1 MQAFSL
7 FFINLFIERRIAL
20 NELFKSISKLKG
32 VGEKRSLAYA
42 KLRISTPYDL
52 LYHLPRHYLDYTTPI
67 TIADAAFGEIA
78 VLKLTIVSK
87 FSPQH
92 IRKGFSIYKA
102 AATDGTDNI
111 TIVFYN
117 TGYIFDTLN
126 IGREYCMSG
135 KISGNII
142 KKEIL
147 SPHIIPADSR
157 NLIRPVYRLT
167 TGLTLSRISSDMQT
181 AVDIF
186 KREPFEWMPESIL
199 KEHSLMTLQD
209 ALPEIHFPSSME
221 KAAAARRRLAFD
233 ELLELQ
239 LGLSMYKKRSRSDNA
254 NKMREDTDISKFFE
268 MLPFAM
274 TNSQREAVDDIC
286 CDLAKSVPMNRLLQG
301 DVGSGKTVVAAAA
314 CYFAIKNGFQA
325 ALMVPTEIL
334 AVQHYHT
341 ISKFL
346 EPLGVKV
353 DLLTGSVKSKERKS
367 VIASAAS
374 GETGLLVGTHAIFQ
388 KDVEFLNLALVITDE
403 QHRFGVTQRS
413 MLAEK
418 GGTPHKLVM
427 SATPIPRTLALIIYG
442 DLDISVLRELPG
454 GRKPIETYAVTGK
467 LRQRSYNFIKQQ
479 LSAGRQGYI
488 VCPMIE
494 ENSGELQAAAAY
506 AEDIA
511 QNAFSGYRV
520 GLLHGKLS
528 SKEKDAVMESF
539 QKHEIDLLVCTTVV
553 EVGIDVPN
561 ATVMLIE
568 NSDRF
573 GLSQL
578 HQLRGRVGR
587 GEHQSYC
594 ILMTDHVTDES
605 RQRLRLMS
613 STTDGFKIAEEDLKM
628 RGPGDFFGQ
637 RQHGLPPLKIADLTK
652 DMLLFEET
660 KNLTREILEKD
671 PELDLPEYRALRL
684 EVLRL
689 FALTAENG
697 MN

>member
-1 MQAFSL
+1 M
-7 FFINLFIERRIAL
+7 

-274 TNSQREAVDDIC
+274 TNSQREAVDGIC

-325 ALMVPTEIL
+325 ALMAPTEIL

>member
-52 LYHLPRHYLDYTTPI
+52 LYHLPRHYLDYTSPI

-102 AATDGTDNI
+102 VATDGTDNI

-126 IGREYCMSG
+126 IGSEYCMSG

-147 SPHIIPADSR
+147 SPHIIPADSK

-167 TGLTLSRISSDMQT
+167 TGLTLSRITSDMQV

-199 KEHSLMTLQD
+199 KDHSLMTLQD

-239 LGLSMYKKRSRSDNA
+239 LGLSMYKKRSRSDSA
-254 NKMREDTDISKFFE
+254 NKMREDTDITKFFE

-286 CDLAKSVPMNRLLQG
+286 SDLAKSVPMNRLLQG

-325 ALMVPTEIL
+325 ALMAPTEIL
-334 AVQHYHT
+334 AVQHYYT

-494 ENSGELQAAAAY
+494 ENSGELQAAATY

-587 GEHQSYC
+587 GKHQSYC

-671 PELDLPEYRALRL
+671 PELNLPEYRALRL

>member
-52 LYHLPRHYLDYTTPI
+52 LYHLPRHYLDYTSPI

-102 AATDGTDNI
+102 VATDGTDNI

-126 IGREYCMSG
+126 IGSEYCMSG

-147 SPHIIPADSR
+147 SPHIIPADSK

-167 TGLTLSRISSDMQT
+167 TGLTLSRITSDMQV

-199 KEHSLMTLQD
+199 KDHSLMTLQD

-239 LGLSMYKKRSRSDNA
+239 LGLSMYKKRSRSDSA
-254 NKMREDTDISKFFE
+254 NKMREDTDITKFFE

-286 CDLAKSVPMNRLLQG
+286 SDLAKSVPMNRLLQG

-325 ALMVPTEIL
+325 ALMAPTEIL

-367 VIASAAS
+367 VIAFAAS

-494 ENSGELQAAAAY
+494 ENSGELQAAATY

-587 GEHQSYC
+587 GKHQSYC

-671 PELDLPEYRALRL
+671 PELNLPEYRALRL